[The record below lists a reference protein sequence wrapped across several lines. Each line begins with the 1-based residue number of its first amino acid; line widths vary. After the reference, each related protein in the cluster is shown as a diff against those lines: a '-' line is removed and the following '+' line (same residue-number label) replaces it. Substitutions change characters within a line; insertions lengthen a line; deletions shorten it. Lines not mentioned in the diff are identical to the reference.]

1 MYNLYL
7 RRINAS
13 IYTLRLLLVIVA
25 AVILLAVT
33 AGSGA
38 AASPVKGYFRGD
50 AYGSYGFTSAG
61 PVSAALGR
69 SAWIVC
75 PCTGTGGNVRSN
87 TVASLS
93 ASNTLKTAQIYNTV
107 YALNNGTQANVQDT
121 SQVSSLLALNGLITA
136 DAVHAAANT
145 TANATAISSSD
156 AGSSFVNL
164 RVAGVLHATV
174 NANTRI
180 DLASLGYV
188 ILREE
193 SRTGDGVNSGGITV
207 NMVHV
212 FITTSNSLNLPVGAQ
227 IIVGHA
233 SSGFVR
239 APVQIQYSGFA
250 YAEQAI
256 TTSSLLNAEIGRIAP
271 IYIGCE
277 GTNGN
282 TVTNT
287 IAGLNVAHVITS
299 GTGNSAGVTT
309 FSNGVATAKTT
320 ASVKNLNLLD
330 GRITADAV
338 TAVATSSYSG
348 GLGSSSTAGS
358 TFLNLHVLGVSIAA
372 NAAPNTRI
380 NLPGIGYVML
390 NEVTR
395 SASASGAST
404 RVNMIHV
411 YVTTSNTLGLPVN
424 TQILVAVA
432 SSGVNPF

>member
-1 MYNLYL
+1 MYNLHL
-7 RRINAS
+7 RRVNPS
-13 IYTLRLLLVIVA
+13 IYIVRSLVVIVA
-25 AVILLAVT
+25 ALILLAAT

-38 AASPVKGYFRGD
+38 AASPVQGYFRGD
-50 AYGSYGFTSAG
+50 AFGSYAFTSAG
-61 PVSAALGR
+61 PLSVVLGR

-87 TVASLS
+87 TVASLT
-93 ASNTLKTAQIYNTV
+93 ASPTLKTQQIYNTV

-121 SQVSSLLALNGLITA
+121 SQISGLLALNGLITA
-136 DAVHAAANT
+136 DAVHSVANT
-145 TANATAISSSD
+145 TANATTISSSD
-156 AGSSFVNL
+156 AGSSFLNL
-164 RVAGVLHATV
+164 RVAGVLRTTV

-180 DLASLGYV
+180 ELASLGYV

-193 SRTGDGVNSGGITV
+193 SRTGDGANSGGITV

-212 FITTSNSLNLPVGAQ
+212 YVTTSNSLNLPVGAQ

-239 APVQIQYSGFA
+239 APFQVQYSGIA

-256 TTSSLLNAEIGRIAP
+256 TTSSVLNAEIGRIAP

-277 GTNGN
+277 GTHGN

-299 GTGNSAGVTT
+299 GTGNSSGLTT

-338 TAVATSSYSG
+338 TAVATSSFSG
-348 GLGSSSTAGS
+348 GTGSSSTVGS

-372 NAAPNTRI
+372 NAAPNTRRD
-380 NLPGIGYVML
+380 LPGIGYVML
-390 NEVTR
+390 NEVTH

-411 YVTTSNTLGLPVN
+411 FVTTSNTLGLPVN
-424 TQILVAVA
+424 TQILVGAA
-432 SSGVNPF
+432 MSGVNPF